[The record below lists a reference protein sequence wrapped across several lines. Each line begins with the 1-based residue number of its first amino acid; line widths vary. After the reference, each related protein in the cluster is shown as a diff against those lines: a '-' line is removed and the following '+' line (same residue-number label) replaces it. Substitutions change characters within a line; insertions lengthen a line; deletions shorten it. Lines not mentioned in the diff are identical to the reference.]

1 MTTPRTW
8 YAGLRRALAQAADE
22 PDPVKRA
29 GHAARIQREL
39 AQGTEEAA
47 AIYRSAIEKLKE
59 SNMSYGQISAAL
71 AIARGT
77 VQGHAEHS
85 RRVGL
90 VPGLI
95 FAFRDKAGHWY
106 PARPE
111 EILPGGPYA
120 VGDSITSESFRQD
133 RITIRG
139 DRPSQFAGQDL
150 VCAYEDTPSGRIP
163 DDSPGYGYHL
173 TNYGRQRRATRAVHD
188 ALWALPDDAPGKAT
202 QP

>member
-1 MTTPRTW
+1 MTAPATW
-8 YAGLRRALAQAADE
+8 YAELRRALAQAADE

-29 GHAARIQREL
+29 AHAARIQREL
-39 AQGTEEAA
+39 AQGAEEAA
-47 AIYRSAIEKLKE
+47 AIYRLAIEKLKE
-59 SNMSYGQISAAL
+59 SDMSYGQISAAL

-85 RRVGL
+85 RHIGL

-95 FAFRDKAGHWY
+95 FAFRDNADHWY

-120 VGDSITSESFRQD
+120 TGDSIRSDSFRED
-133 RITIRG
+133 SITIRG
-139 DRPSQFAGQDL
+139 DRPSRFAGQEL

-173 TNYGRQRRATRAVHD
+173 TKYGRQRRATRAVHD
-188 ALWALPDDAPGKAT
+188 ALWALPEDAPGKTTA
-202 QP
+202 

>member
-1 MTTPRTW
+1 MTALGTW
-8 YAGLRRALAQAADE
+8 YAELRRALAQAADQA
-22 PDPVKRA
+22 DPVKRA
-29 GHAARIQREL
+29 EHAARIQREL

-47 AIYRSAIEKLKE
+47 AIYRIAIEKLKE
-59 SNMSYGQISAAL
+59 SDMSYGQISAAL
-71 AIARGT
+71 TIARGT

-85 RRVGL
+85 RRIGL

-95 FAFRDKAGHWY
+95 FAFRDKAGCWY

-120 VGDSITSESFRQD
+120 TGDSITSDGFRED
-133 RITIRG
+133 SITIRG
-139 DRPSQFAGQDL
+139 DRPSRFAGQEL
-150 VCAYEDTPSGRIP
+150 VCAYEDTPSGLIP

-188 ALWALPDDAPGKAT
+188 ALWALPEGAPGKTTA
-202 QP
+202 